1 MLIGDLEISQT
12 AVCQSGTCISG
23 SFCSCSGSFTNIPVG
38 RSVYALSAD
47 VQCNGGMGIFN
58 ITSPQISSIQSSLQ
72 QPPQSCMGAC
82 DSYSN
87 LISGIDVT
95 KLMVSGSLMF
105 GASVNTVGPDL
116 CMAGN
121 QLKVLFTLQYSDD

>member
-1 MLIGDLEISQT
+1 MAGGLLPIGATKISAAGGLSSPMLIGDLEISQT

-72 QPPQSCMGAC
+72 QPPQEFHQ
-82 DSYSN
+82 
-87 LISGIDVT
+87 IHTT
-95 KLMVSGSLMF
+95 K
-105 GASVNTVGPDL
+105 
-116 CMAGN
+116 
-121 QLKVLFTLQYSDD
+121 